1 MVSAIILAAGASKR
15 MGTPKALLPVKGSTL
30 VGQIADIVKKTCND
44 VIIVT
49 RKELQLDIMLNAPE
63 TRVLINPNPESG
75 RTGTLQIAL
84 LALEIPSKVIVVPV
98 DRPGFTTK
106 TIEALLE
113 AGGCARPVHMGKG
126 GHPILLNKRAVEKVM
141 AADAIESLRDLL
153 TFNDVNVEGVDFSL
167 NVDTPEDLEKLEQ
180 WYESQ
185 DT

>member
-15 MGTPKALLPVKGSTL
+15 MGSPKALLPVKQSTL
-30 VGQIADIVKKTCND
+30 IGEVVNIVKKTCND

-49 RKELQLDIMLNAPE
+49 RKELQLDIMFNAPE
-63 TRVLINPNPESG
+63 TRVLINPKPESG

-84 LALEIPSKVIVVPV
+84 LALELPSKVVVVPV
-98 DRPGFTTK
+98 DRPGFTAE
-106 TIEALLE
+106 TIEALLL
-113 AGGCARPVHMGKG
+113 AGGCARPVHRGKG
-126 GHPILLNKRAVEKVM
+126 GHPIILNKGAVEKVM
-141 AADAIESLRDLL
+141 AADANESLRDLL